1 MAAIQASTPGT
12 PMKLDPVS
20 LRLFVSVIEEGT
32 IAAAAKREHIAAAA
46 VSKRLSELE
55 ELLDAQLLTR
65 TNKGITATD
74 AGLSLLF
81 MARSA
86 LNNLNEI
93 VVQMRDYSHGR
104 RGSVHVLANI
114 SAVTQFMPAL
124 IKSFMDQYPLI
135 NIVLEEQ
142 QSLGITKAVAE
153 NRADVG
159 IFTRLPHGADIE
171 VFPFR
176 TDRLVLLVPND
187 HPLSDRESVRFADI
201 LNHEFIALRSGTH
214 LNFQLIKAANDLGR
228 SLKIRME
235 VSSYDALCLMVQAGV
250 GIGIMPQGSAGI
262 YKMDGARVVALE
274 EEWASR
280 ELALCVR
287 SREGLSMA
295 AGLFVDHLLTVST

>member
-1 MAAIQASTPGT
+1 
-12 PMKLDPVS
+12 MKLDPVS
-20 LRLFVSVIEEGT
+20 LRLFVSVVEEGT

-55 ELLDAQLLTR
+55 ELLDSKLLNR
-65 TNKGITATD
+65 TNKGISATD

-93 VVQMRDYSHGR
+93 VVQMREYSYGR

-114 SAVTQFMPAL
+114 SAITQFMPGL
-124 IKSFMDQYPLI
+124 IKSFMELYPLI
-135 NIVLEEQ
+135 NVSLEEKP
-142 QSLGITKAVAE
+142 SLAITKAVAE
-153 NRADVG
+153 NRADIG

-176 TDRLVLLVPND
+176 TDRLVLLVPNAD
-187 HPLSDRESVRFADI
+187 PLAVRQSVKFSET
-201 LNHEFIALRSGTH
+201 LEHQYIALRSGTH

-235 VSSYDALCLMVQAGV
+235 VSSYDALCLMVQAGL
-250 GIGIMPQGSAGI
+250 GIGIMPEGSAGI
-262 YKMDGARVVALE
+262 YKMDGAKVVRLDEA
-274 EEWASR
+274 WASR
-280 ELALCVR
+280 ELSVCVR
-287 SREGLSMA
+287 SREALSVA
-295 AGLFVDHLLTVST
+295 AGLFLGHLLEG

>member
-1 MAAIQASTPGT
+1 
-12 PMKLDPVS
+12 MKLDPVS
-20 LRLFVSVIEEGT
+20 LRLFVSVVEEGT

-55 ELLDAQLLTR
+55 ELLDSKLLNR
-65 TNKGITATD
+65 TNKGITPTD

-104 RGSVHVLANI
+104 RGSVQVLANI
-114 SAVTQFMPAL
+114 SAITQFLPGL
-124 IKSFMDQYPLI
+124 IKSFMDLYPLI
-135 NIVLEEQ
+135 NVSLEEK
-142 QSLGITKAVAE
+142 QSLAITNAVAE
-153 NRADVG
+153 SRADIG

-176 TDRLVLLVPND
+176 TDRLVLLVPRD
-187 HPLSDRESVRFADI
+187 HPLAERSSVRFSET
-201 LNHEFIALRSGTH
+201 LEHEYIALRSGTH
-214 LNFQLIKAANDLGR
+214 LNFQMIKAANDIGR

-250 GIGIMPQGSAGI
+250 GIGIMPQGSVDI
-262 YKMDGARVVALE
+262 YQLNGARAVLLQ
-274 EEWASR
+274 EEWANR
-280 ELALCVR
+280 ELSLCVR
-287 SREGLSMA
+287 SREGLSTA
-295 AGLFVDHLLTVST
+295 AGLFLAHLLGEHAV

>member
-1 MAAIQASTPGT
+1 
-12 PMKLDPVS
+12 MKLDPVS
-20 LRLFVSVIEEGT
+20 LRLFVSVVEEGT

-55 ELLDAQLLTR
+55 ELLDSKLLNR
-65 TNKGITATD
+65 TNKGISATD

-93 VVQMRDYSHGR
+93 VVQMREYSYGR
-104 RGSVHVLANI
+104 RGSVHVQANI
-114 SAVTQFMPAL
+114 SAITQFMPGL
-124 IKSFMDQYPLI
+124 IKSFMELYPLI
-135 NIVLEEQ
+135 NVSLEEK
-142 QSLGITKAVAE
+142 QSLAITKAVAE
-153 NRADVG
+153 NRADIG

-176 TDRLVLLVPND
+176 TDRLVLLVPNGD
-187 HPLSDRESVRFADI
+187 PLAARQSVKFSET
-201 LNHEFIALRSGTH
+201 LEHEYIALRSGTH

-250 GIGIMPQGSAGI
+250 GIGIMPEGSARI
-262 YKMDGARVVALE
+262 YKMDGAKVVRLDEA
-274 EEWASR
+274 WASR
-280 ELALCVR
+280 ELSLCVR
-287 SREGLSMA
+287 SREALSVA
-295 AGLFVDHLLTVST
+295 AGLFLGHLLEGE

>member
-1 MAAIQASTPGT
+1 
-12 PMKLDPVS
+12 MKLDPVS
-20 LRLFVSVIEEGT
+20 LRLFVSVVEEGT

-55 ELLDAQLLTR
+55 ELLDSKLLNR
-65 TNKGITATD
+65 TNKGITPTD

-81 MARSA
+81 MARSV

-114 SAVTQFMPAL
+114 SAITQFLPGL
-124 IKSFMDQYPLI
+124 IKSFMDLYPLI
-135 NIVLEEQ
+135 NVSLEEK
-142 QSLGITKAVAE
+142 QSLAITKAVAE
-153 NRADVG
+153 NRADIG

-176 TDRLVLLVPND
+176 TDRLVLLVPNGD
-187 HPLSDRESVRFADI
+187 PLAERQSVKFSET
-201 LNHEFIALRSGTH
+201 LEHEHIALRSGTH

-235 VSSYDALCLMVQAGV
+235 VSSYDAMCLMVQAGL
-250 GIGIMPQGSAGI
+250 GIGIMPEGSARI
-262 YKMDGARVVALE
+262 YRMDSAKVIRLDE
-274 EEWASR
+274 TWASR
-280 ELALCVR
+280 ELSVCVR
-287 SREGLSMA
+287 SREALSGV
-295 AGLFVDHLLTVST
+295 AGLFLDHLLEGQA